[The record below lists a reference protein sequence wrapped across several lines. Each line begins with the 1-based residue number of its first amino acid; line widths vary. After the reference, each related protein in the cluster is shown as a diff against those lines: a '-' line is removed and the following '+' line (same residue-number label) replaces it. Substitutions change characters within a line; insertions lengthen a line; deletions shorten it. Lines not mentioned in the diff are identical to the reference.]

1 MAVDDKSNTAAE
13 RELTELYDYPSATR
27 SREEEGTV
35 LAVHGDVAEVLLRR
49 SRLCEGCGSCC
60 VMVDSDTMLAE
71 ADNPVGAEKGDR
83 VIVDLP
89 ADRSIRAAL
98 ILYGVPLLTF
108 LVGYGLGALL
118 GAAVFGGGYAV
129 PMGLI
134 FAFAALAVSYILISR
149 IYAPHSKASSKYRLV
164 ITRRLYK

>member
-1 MAVDDKSNTAAE
+1 MDDKEDATVE

-49 SRLCEGCGSCC
+49 SRFCEGCGSCC
-60 VMVDSDTMLAE
+60 VVVDSDTMLAE

-89 ADRSIRAAL
+89 AAKSIRAAL
-98 ILYGVPLLTF
+98 ILYGVPLLAF
-108 LVGYGLGALL
+108 LIGYGLGALL

-129 PMGLI
+129 PLGLI
-134 FAFAALAVSYILISR
+134 FAFAALAVSYVLLSR
-149 IYAPHSKASSKYRLV
+149 IYSPHSKASSKYRLV
-164 ITRRLYK
+164 ITRKLYK

>member
-1 MAVDDKSNTAAE
+1 MDDRRNAAPDA
-13 RELTELYDYPSATR
+13 ELAELYDYPSATR

-35 LAVHGDVAEVLLRR
+35 LAVHGDMAEVLLRR

-60 VMVDSDTMLAE
+60 VVVDSDTMLAE

-98 ILYGVPLLTF
+98 ILYGIPLLAF

-129 PMGLI
+129 PLGLI
-134 FAFAALAVSYILISR
+134 LAFASLAISYILISR

-164 ITRRLYK
+164 IIRKLYK

>member
-1 MAVDDKSNTAAE
+1 MDDRRNAAPDA
-13 RELTELYDYPSATR
+13 ELTELYDYPSATR

-60 VMVDSDTMLAE
+60 VVVDSDTMLAE

-89 ADRSIRAAL
+89 ADRSIHAAL
-98 ILYGVPLLTF
+98 ILYGIPLLAF

-129 PMGLI
+129 PLGLI
-134 FAFAALAVSYILISR
+134 FAFASLAISYILISR

-164 ITRRLYK
+164 IIRKLYK

>member
-1 MAVDDKSNTAAE
+1 MDDKRNAAPDT
-13 RELTELYDYPSATR
+13 ELTGLYDYPSASR

-60 VMVDSDTMLAE
+60 VVVDSDSMLAE

-83 VIVDLP
+83 VVVDLP

-98 ILYGVPLLTF
+98 ILYGVPLLAF

-129 PMGLI
+129 PLGLI
-134 FAFAALAVSYILISR
+134 FAFAALAVSYILLSR
-149 IYAPHSKASSKYRLV
+149 IYAPHSQASNKYRLV
-164 ITRRLYK
+164 ITRKLFK